1 MAGMNEINQATDSTL
16 SNPAAKSTPETARLM
31 RLATYASTGVA
42 CTLIVAKLVAW
53 LMTDSVS
60 LFATLID
67 SCLDALAS
75 IINLLAVR
83 HALEPADKA
92 HRFGHGKAESL
103 AGLGQAT
110 FICGSAL
117 FLVLETVNR
126 ILHPQP
132 VLSAT
137 IGVSVMIF
145 SIVATLGLVLF
156 QSHVIKKSGSTAI
169 KADHLHYKTDLLIN
183 GSVIVALLLAVYG
196 WHGFD
201 PLFALGIAA
210 YIFYSAIEIMRESLD
225 HLMDKELPLEDR
237 QKVKEIVHR
246 HPETRGMHDLR
257 TRKSGATQF
266 IQLHLEMDDHLTLI
280 QAHAISDEV
289 EAEIMAAFPDAEV
302 IIHEDPASIDERIAV
317 FADTK

>member
-1 MAGMNEINQATDSTL
+1 MNSTVA
-16 SNPAAKSTPETARLM
+16 SPQNPEAKSTPESARLM

-42 CTLIVAKLVAW
+42 CTLITAKLIAW

-83 HALEPADKA
+83 HALEPADKT

-103 AGLGQAT
+103 AGLGQST

-117 FLVLETVNR
+117 FLVLEGINR
-126 ILHPQP
+126 MIHPQT
-132 VLSAT
+132 LGSAT
-137 IGVSVMIF
+137 LGIAVMIF
-145 SIVATLGLVLF
+145 SIVTTLGLVIF
-156 QSHVIKKSGSTAI
+156 QSHVIRKSGSTAI

-183 GSVIVALLLAVYG
+183 GSVIVALLLTVYG
-196 WHGFD
+196 WNGSD
-201 PLFALGIAA
+201 PVFAPAIAA

-225 HLMDKELPLEDR
+225 HLMDRELPPEDR
-237 QKVKEIVHR
+237 AMVKEIVHS

-257 TRKSGATQF
+257 TRKSGTTQF
-266 IQLHLEMDDHLTLI
+266 IQLHLELDDNLKLI
-280 QAHAISDEV
+280 EAHRISDEV
-289 EAEIMAAFPDAEV
+289 EANIMAAFPDAEV

-317 FADTK
+317 FADKGAV